1 MNRQWLYLS
10 ALQGAAKALGEEQ
23 LRKRLKVPAA
33 VLVAWL
39 KRERPIPE
47 AVFLAAVD
55 VLQERDPR

>member
-1 MNRQWLYLS
+1 MNRQRLYFS
-10 ALQGAAKALGEEQ
+10 ALESAARTLGEER
-23 LRKRLKVPAA
+23 LRRRLNVPAA
-33 VLVAWL
+33 ALVAWL